1 MGRGKSS
8 GGGVRS
14 KRLNGATGI
23 TGVAA
28 SLPEGFVK
36 VECVCAVRTRLQRL
50 QSGSVSLFGQM
61 MPALHPSQRQ
71 PCRHSHLLRSHDT
84 P

>member
-14 KRLNGATGI
+14 KRLDDATGI

-36 VECVCAVRTRLQRL
+36 VERVCVRYALDYN
-50 QSGSVSLFGQM
+50 VSN
-61 MPALHPSQRQ
+61 RD
-71 PCRHSHLLRSHDT
+71 PCRCSAK
-84 P
+84 